1 MQYTRPLSKLSHWNQ
16 GKTSKLFWLGG
27 VSLAYRYEMGDL
39 WLSLAHTLAPLA
51 LSVTLCHSL
60 ALSGSLWSLIL
71 LTRPL
76 VSSQRRC
83 HADALYSSLALVSF
97 FLKKNKI
104 CWLYFSGGNTRIGRK
119 FKILVRFQLC
129 RIARQVW
136 LPAGTSCP
144 TIVSAFHLLS
154 ILYSKLTPFLKF
166 LVLSVNNV
174 FLATLM

>member
-1 MQYTRPLSKLSHWNQ
+1 
-16 GKTSKLFWLGG
+16 
-27 VSLAYRYEMGDL
+27 MGDL

-144 TIVSAFHLLS
+144 TIVSAYHLLS
-154 ILYSKLTPFLKF
+154 TLSFNFLWTNTKVGALLFRPIVSRSRGLPFNIL
-166 LVLSVNNV
+166 
-174 FLATLM
+174 